1 MIDLH
6 CHYLPGIDDG
16 AETLEQALDLARA
29 AVADGVT
36 VAAMTPH
43 VHVGRYE
50 NSLSSILQA
59 VLSFKRVLA
68 HEHIPLRIV
77 PGGEVRL
84 SPEIIEWLEQD
95 ELPYLGVVDG
105 YRIMLLELPHDRVP
119 VGSDRLV
126 RWLLENK
133 VRPMIAHPE
142 RNKEVM
148 GNIDKLYP
156 FVDMGCYFQ
165 VTAASLIGEFGRT
178 AQDIALKMVDHDW
191 VTVLATDA
199 HNLEYRA
206 PRMKAAR
213 AFLVQ
218 REMTSLAERLT
229 QTTPAKILGLQ

>member
-29 AVADGVT
+29 AVADGIT

-59 VLSFKRVLA
+59 VVGFKRALA
-68 HEHIPLRIV
+68 HEHIPLQIV

-84 SPEIIEWLEQD
+84 SSEIIEWLEQD

-119 VGSDRLV
+119 VGSDRLA

-178 AQDIALKMVDHDW
+178 AQDIALKMVEHDW

-199 HNLEYRA
+199 HNLEYRS
-206 PRMKAAR
+206 PRMTAAKE
-213 AFLVQ
+213 FLVQ
-218 REMTSLAERLT
+218 RGMASLAERLT
-229 QTTPAKILGLQ
+229 QIAPAKILGLQ